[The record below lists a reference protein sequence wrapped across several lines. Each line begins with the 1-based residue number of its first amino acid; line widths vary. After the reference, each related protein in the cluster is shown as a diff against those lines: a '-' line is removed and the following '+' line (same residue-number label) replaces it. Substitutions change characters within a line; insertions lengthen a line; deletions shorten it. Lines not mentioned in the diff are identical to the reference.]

1 MLSHIH
7 LGITDF
13 DRAVRFYSGV
23 MEVLGYPLRFQDA
36 AKEWAGWQPGTA
48 PRPLF
53 LIGRPFDGGPA
64 SPGNG
69 QMTALL
75 APSRAAVELAYAA
88 AMAQGAACEGP
99 PGPRPHYHP
108 HYYGAYF
115 RDPDGNKICVC
126 CHDPADE

>member
-13 DRAVRFYSGV
+13 GRAFRFYSSV
-23 MEVLGYPLRFQDA
+23 MEVLGYPLRVQDA
-36 AKEWAGWQPGTA
+36 AKEWAAWQPGTA

-53 LIGRPFDGGPA
+53 LIGRPFDGDPA

-88 AMAQGAACEGP
+88 AMAQGASCEGS

-126 CHDPADE
+126 CHDPADQ